1 MQRKARTRREVLSIS
16 FSFTFLLITV
26 DSALNLIPKIIADY
40 LAEVED
46 HQALRI
52 AKAQIASVIKLF
64 EMVYGVDGA
73 LHGASVADITI
84 GPHKSELDGF
94 VIFDAP
100 NLFEVGSGDEHVELV
115 GKSRL
120 IIVLVGPVKALV
132 PLDVR

>member
-1 MQRKARTRREVLSIS
+1 MLSIA

-26 DSALNLIPKIIADY
+26 NSALDLIPKVVADY
-40 LAEVED
+40 LAEVEN

-52 AKAQIASVIKLF
+52 AKAQIASVVELL
-64 EMVYGVDGA
+64 EMVDGVDGT
-73 LHGASVADITI
+73 LHGAGVTDITT

-100 NLFEVGSGDEHVELV
+100 NPLKVGSGDEHVELV